1 VPRRGVPRQRLRP
14 WPATAFGVGLTAAT
28 GLALAGLGGSSRQ
41 ATQAVVLVVPVV
53 VAALYGGR
61 GASFLTAVAATATF
75 SLLIPPIGTPR
86 INLVED
92 VVALIV
98 FSLVALVV
106 GALVAGR
113 VRLLGEVDTQ
123 RSLLLRSVSHDLR
136 TPLASI
142 RAAAS
147 ELAGQAPDAGS
158 GELAAIIGD
167 EAERLDR
174 LVANLLSLSRLES
187 PQPNLRFQAVDL
199 GELAADLVERQRR
212 LVRDHPVQLDVG
224 DTTVM
229 VRGDHALLAQV
240 VTNLLE
246 NAVRHTPAAS
256 AVRVMVEGV
265 EGVEGRAGVAVLE
278 VEDDGPGIPPERRAL
293 IFAPF
298 TGGGAGRTTGVG
310 LAICRAVVE
319 AHGGTISA
327 GEGRRGGARFRV
339 ELPLLADGPAGR
351 G

>member
-1 VPRRGVPRQRLRP
+1 VPRRGVPWQRLRP
-14 WPATAFGVGLTAAT
+14 WPATAFGIGLTAAT
-28 GLALAGLGGSSRQ
+28 GLALAGLGGSSHR

-61 GASFLTAVAATATF
+61 AASFLTAVAATATF

-86 INLVED
+86 IHLLDD

-113 VRLLGEVDTQ
+113 IRLLGEVDRQ

-224 DTTVM
+224 ETTVM

-246 NAVRHTPAAS
+246 NAVRHTLAAS
-256 AVRVMVEGV
+256 AVRVMV

-293 IFAPF
+293 IFAAF